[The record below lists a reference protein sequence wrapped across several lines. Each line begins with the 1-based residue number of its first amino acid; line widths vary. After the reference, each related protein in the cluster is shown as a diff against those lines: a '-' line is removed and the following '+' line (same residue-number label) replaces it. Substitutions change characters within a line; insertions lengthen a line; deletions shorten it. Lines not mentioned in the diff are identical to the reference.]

1 VTAEGG
7 VRNNFNK
14 NQLKDRM
21 VTKNTDGLLTDLY
34 QLTMAYGYW
43 KLGMERQK
51 SVFHSFFRRLPF
63 NGGFSVFCGLDPF
76 IEFTENFGF
85 TEDDLS
91 YLAELK
97 GNDGKPLFE
106 EGFLSFLKTIKL
118 TCDIDAVKE
127 GSLVFPYEPLVRITG
142 PLIQCQ
148 LLETPL
154 LNFINFQ
161 TLIATKAAR
170 VCAAAKGDPVLEF
183 GLRRAHGRDGA
194 LSASRAAYVGGCA
207 ATSNVLAGKTFG
219 IPVKGTIAHSWVMAF
234 EDELEAFKEYA
245 GVLPNNSILLVDTYS
260 TLDGVRKSVV
270 VGKELKAKGYQFDGI
285 RIDSGDLFDLA
296 KQARKI
302 LDENGL
308 KDAKIVASNDL
319 DEYQIEKL
327 KKDQAPIDIWGVG
340 TRLVTAYDQPAH
352 DGVYKLSAI
361 QKKDG
366 VWKQVIKLSEQT
378 EKTTIP
384 GVQQVRRY
392 THKGKNIADVIYDEE
407 EGLKSSTMFLLSEE
421 LKEKTVSED
430 TDYSD
435 LLVPIVR
442 EGRVAGSRP
451 SLTDIRERVK
461 EELSSFDP
469 DILSLKQSYNYPV
482 GLEKSLYKKRVE
494 LIERLKK
501 KQVH

>member
-1 VTAEGG
+1 MA
-7 VRNNFNK
+7 
-14 NQLKDRM
+14 
-21 VTKNTDGLLTDLY
+21 TKNKYGLLTDFY
-34 QLTMAYGYW
+34 QITMAYGYW
-43 KLGMERQK
+43 KLGMDRQK
-51 SVFHSFFRRLPF
+51 AVFHSFYRRLPF
-63 NGGFSVFCGLDPF
+63 KGGFSVFCGLDPF

-85 TEDDLS
+85 TEDDLN
-91 YLAELK
+91 YLAGLK
-97 GNDGKPLFE
+97 GNDNLPLFE
-106 EGFLSFLKTIKL
+106 EGFLSFLEAMKL

-154 LNFINFQ
+154 LNFTNFQ
-161 TLIATKAAR
+161 TLIATKSAR

-194 LSASRAAYVGGCA
+194 LSASRAAYIGGCA

-234 EDELEAFKEYA
+234 EEELEAFKEYA
-245 GVLPNNSILLVDTYS
+245 SVLPNNSILLVDTYS
-260 TLDGVRKSVV
+260 TLDGVRKSIK
-270 VGKELKAKGYQFDGI
+270 VGKELKAKGYEFGGI
-285 RIDSGDLFDLA
+285 RIDSGDLSNLA
-296 KQARKI
+296 KQARYI

-352 DGVYKLSAI
+352 DGVYKLSAL

-366 VWKQVIKLSEQT
+366 TWKQVIKLSEQP

-384 GVQQVRRY
+384 GIQQVRRY
-392 THKGKNIADVIYDEE
+392 SHQGKNIADVIYDEK

-421 LKEKTVSED
+421 LKEITVSEG

-442 EGRVAGSRP
+442 EGKIVGSLFSP
-451 SLTDIRERVK
+451 ADIRERVK
-461 EELSSFDP
+461 KELSSFDP
-469 DILSLKQSYNYPV
+469 EILSLKQPYNYPV